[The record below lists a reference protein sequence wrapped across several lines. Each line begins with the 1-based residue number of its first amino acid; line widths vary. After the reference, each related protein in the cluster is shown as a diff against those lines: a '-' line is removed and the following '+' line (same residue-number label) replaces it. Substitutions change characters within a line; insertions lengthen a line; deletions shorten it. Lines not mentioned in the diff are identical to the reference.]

1 MNIDKAVRFIV
12 VAGLIV
18 MAGTSWGAE
27 FWLRAGA
34 TTNTMPDGRQVVM
47 WGFARD
53 SADGAGDGVITVP
66 GPQLNVAS
74 NDTLVIHLQN
84 TLPEPVSIT
93 IPGQY
98 NYQVLDPVFHS
109 GGAYDGRVR
118 SLTHEAASA
127 GGKATYTCTSVQPGT
142 FLYHSGSHP
151 SVEVQMG
158 LYGALDVVVPGPAV
172 YAGIPINSSVNLLF
186 SEIDP
191 DVHDAVVAGTFG
203 PGPSFRPE
211 DFTNAAAFLAQIGA
225 STNPVAMFVAAL
237 ATNGPAALADDL
249 NAIIGGPTIYDPAL
263 FPDSIL
269 SPATLA
275 ILTLNPPPSQNYP
288 ITGVPYRP
296 DLVRLN
302 RLLLQDGLTNASAGI
317 SIPLAKAMTSTIRSY
332 AQYFLINGQSY
343 TNGLPVI
350 DAGTASSTVLLRLLN
365 AGMDAHEPT
374 LNNGGDFRVIG
385 EDGQQLPYARVGSDV
400 FLPALKTLDALWTP
414 PASGTYAV
422 YDRRLG
428 LVNGT
433 QSPGGMLTYLRIA
446 ASNAV
451 VQGLSILVPP
461 ANDIVFVGQS
471 SMFSVIAG
479 HTGALAYQWQLNGGN
494 IAGATNSSLT
504 IPPVT
509 AANLGN
515 YTVVLIVGAFSMTSG
530 VATLTV
536 VTQPAPVTVADGGSA
551 TFVVTNLG
559 PAAITYQWQ
568 KDGANIPG
576 ATSASDTFTANYAT
590 DNGHLYRVVVSGPG
604 GPATSA
610 TALLT
615 VTPIAPAIVTQP
627 ASTNVP
633 DFTLAAFSVGATGSG
648 LTYQWQRSPTLAGSF
663 VNISG
668 ATASTYSFI
677 VDRSVDNNSRYRV
690 VVSRSGASPVTSS
703 AATLTVS
710 AVGVAI
716 LTQPTNTIANY
727 GQPASIAV
735 VAQASGALIY
745 QWQKQTGPATWVNI
759 SNGGGISGATTAT
772 LAFNATATA
781 NLANNSTNRVIVSAA
796 AVSGAGGIGAT
807 SVTSSTARLTIVIT
821 PPTITAQPVN
831 IITNSGV
838 AQVTFTVGATGF
850 PAPTYQWQRFN
861 GASWV
866 NLANS
871 GGFSGVTTPTLTVAS
886 GTAVIDVSRA
896 GSYRVNLNNIGG
908 SASATGTLTVIQT
921 FNGSAIS
928 TIPLAG
934 GTGTPYPRLSSSVP
948 AFTGSSVKHVT
959 MDLTLT
965 DAEPFDVD
973 ALLTTPGTVPA
984 RKVQFMGGLGPYQ
997 QPHEVVVGNTN
1008 IVSLYSYPVTNCVLT
1023 FDDAAPAPAPTIFP
1037 LYSGTFQPTV
1047 VTPTNFPGPAQPYGT
1062 NFVTFTGYN
1071 QPTAGGW
1078 RLYVDD
1084 FPQDIPATGAD
1095 GRISTWHL
1103 TLTVGP

>member
-1 MNIDKAVRFIV
+1 MNIGKAVRFIM

-53 SADGAGDGVITVP
+53 SADGAGDGMITVP
-66 GPQLNVAS
+66 GPQLNIGS
-74 NDTLVIHLQN
+74 TDTLVIHVQN

-118 SLTHEAASA
+118 SLTHEAAPA
-127 GGKATYTCTSVQPGT
+127 GGKATYSWTRVQPGT

-158 LYGALDVVVPGPAV
+158 LYGALDVVVAGPAA
-172 YAGIPINSSVNLLF
+172 YAGVPINASVNLLF

-191 DVHDAVVAGTFG
+191 DVHDAVAAGSFG

-225 STNPVAMFVAAL
+225 STNPVAMFVASL

-249 NAIIGGPTIYDPAL
+249 NAIIGGPSIYDPAL

-275 ILTLNPPPSQNYP
+275 LLSENPPPSQNYP
-288 ITGVPYRP
+288 ITAQPYRP
-296 DLVRLN
+296 DLFRMN

-317 SIPLAKAMTSTIRSY
+317 SIPLARTMTSTIRSY
-332 AQYFLINGQSY
+332 AQYFMINGKSY
-343 TNGLPVI
+343 TNGLLPI
-350 DAGTASSTVLLRLLN
+350 DVGTAGGTILLRFLN

-374 LNNGGDFRVIG
+374 LNNGGDFSLIG
-385 EDGQQLPYARVGSDV
+385 EDGQRAPYVRSTSAV
-400 FLPALKTLDALWTP
+400 FLPALKTVDALWVP

-433 QSPGGMLTYLRIA
+433 QSPGGMLTYLRVA
-446 ASNAV
+446 GSNAV
-451 VQGLSILVPP
+451 AQALSILVPP
-461 ANDIVFVGQS
+461 VNDIAFVGQS
-471 SMFSVIAG
+471 SIFSVIAG
-479 HTGALAYQWQLNGGN
+479 HIGTLNYQWQLNGGN
-494 IAGATNSSLT
+494 IAGATNVSYT
-504 IPPVT
+504 IPAVT

-515 YTVVLIVGAFSMTSG
+515 YTVLLTSGAFSVTSG

-536 VTQPAPVTVADGGSA
+536 LTQPAPVTVVDGGAA

-559 PAAITYQWQ
+559 PAAVTYQWQ
-568 KDGANIPG
+568 KDGVNIPG
-576 ATSASDTFTANYAT
+576 ATSASYTFTANYAT
-590 DNGHLYRVVVSGPG
+590 DNGHLYDVVVSGPG

-615 VTPIAPAIVTQP
+615 VTPVAPAIVTQP

-633 DFTLAAFSVGATGSG
+633 DFTTASFSVVATGSG
-648 LTYQWQRSPTLAGSF
+648 LTYQWQRSPSLSGSF
-663 VNISG
+663 VNIGG
-668 ATASTYSFI
+668 ATSSNYSFI

-690 VVSRSGASPVTSS
+690 VVSRSGASSVTSS
-703 AATLTVS
+703 NAILTVS

-716 LTQPTNTIANY
+716 LTQPTNTIASY
-727 GQPASIAV
+727 GQPASITV
-735 VAQASGALIY
+735 VAQASGALSY

-759 SNGGGISGATTAT
+759 PNSGGISGTTAAALT
-772 LAFNATATA
+772 FNGNATA

-821 PPTITAQPVN
+821 APTITAQPGN

-838 AQVTFTVGATGF
+838 AQVTFTVGASGF

-886 GTAVIDVSRA
+886 GTSVIDVSRA

-908 SASATGTLTVIQT
+908 SASATGTLTVVQT

-928 TIPLAG
+928 PIPLAG
-934 GTGTPYPRLSSSVP
+934 GTATPYPRTSASVP
-948 AFTGSSVKHVT
+948 AFTGSSVKHT
-959 MDLTLT
+959 TLTLTLT

-973 ALLTTPGTVPA
+973 ALLTTPGTVPS

-997 QPHEVVVGNTN
+997 APFETPTN
-1008 IVSLYSYPVTNCVLT
+1008 GLYSYPVTNCVLT

-1047 VTPTNFPGPAQPYGT
+1047 VTPTNFPAPAPSQPYGT

-1071 QPTAGGW
+1071 QPAAGGW

-1095 GRISTWHL
+1095 GRISSWSM